1 MAPTFFLLLLFNV
14 RGVVTDPTALPVQ
27 GAKVVCGPETTLT
40 GADGQFELSGASCDA
55 TVTKDGFATQT
66 VRLDESR
73 DNRVTLRLAPTSD
86 RVVVTATGAPV
97 AVEEAGVAADDFTE
111 GDFTARQ
118 YPFVQDLLRDVPG
131 LSVAQTGREGG
142 ITSVFVR
149 GGDSDT
155 ALVLLDGVPLTE
167 PGGDL
172 DFVHLTSNGLDRMEV
187 IRGPESVLFGAEAS
201 SGVIQ
206 MFTRHGDVESNTPH
220 GSISYE
226 RGSFS
231 TDRWTASLDGGVK
244 DRIDYALTADQ
255 FRSTGEFV
263 NDAYRITTGTANLG
277 YHFSDKTSLRAVY
290 REFDSYTG
298 VPGQVFY
305 GLADYTANETD
316 RDSVVSLRLD
326 DARGKRFV
334 QHVSFG
340 YHRYR
345 DRFLDFGNGG
355 PYNIAALIRTVP
367 GPNPLVYLV
376 GLVNPSTTVA
386 PPGTTLVEQSVML
399 FPADGLTVTNRLNTQ
414 YQGTLTHRGGALV
427 FGYEY
432 ERQAG
437 VISENN
443 VARNENGFFVM
454 EQYAVTP
461 RIFVTGGV
469 RLQQSNTFGTEFT
482 PRGAVTFRLPTNTFF
497 RVSATRG
504 IKEPSLLENFAR
516 ETFFVGNPS
525 LKPEKTDS
533 YEVGLSREWYGRRVR
548 AEASFFRNS
557 FNNLIEFDGSVNP
570 GTWQNINRS
579 WARGAEVSGT
589 VRLTHYLSVR
599 GAYTR
604 LYTRVTASDLG
615 DLGQQLLRRPLN
627 SGTLSLEL
635 TPRHWTLIAGARLVG
650 ERQDNDFVFGV
661 NRNPSYHFVYADG
674 SWQAT
679 RHLQP
684 YARIQNALNELYQ
697 EVLGYSS
704 LSRNATVGLRFT
716 W

>member
-1 MAPTFFLLLLFNV
+1 MIPTFFLLFLFNV
-14 RGVVTDPTALPVQ
+14 RGVVTDPTALPVE
-27 GAKVVCGPETTLT
+27 GAKVACGSETMVT
-40 GADGQFELSGASCDA
+40 GVDGQFEFSAASCDA
-55 TVTKDGFATQT
+55 TITKAGFATQT
-66 VRLDESR
+66 VRLDDSK
-73 DNRVTLRLAPTSD
+73 DNRIKLALAPASD

-97 AVEEAGVAADDFTE
+97 AIDQAGVAADVFTE
-111 GDFTARQ
+111 SDFAARQ
-118 YPFVQDLLRDVPG
+118 YPFVPDLLRDVPG

-172 DFVHLTSNGLDRMEV
+172 DFVHLTSSDLDRMEV
-187 IRGPESVLFGAEAS
+187 VRGPESVLFGAEAS

-206 MFTRHGDVESNTPH
+206 MFTRHGDAESNTPH

-231 TDRWTASLDGGVK
+231 TDHWTASLDGGLK
-244 DRIDYALTADQ
+244 TRIDYAFTADQ

-263 NDAYRITTGTANLG
+263 NDAYRITTGTANIG
-277 YHFSDKTSLRAVY
+277 YHFSDNTILRAVY
-290 REFDSYTG
+290 REFDSYSG

-305 GLADYTANETD
+305 GLTDYTANETD

-326 DARGKRFV
+326 DTRSKRFV
-334 QHVSFG
+334 QRVNFG

-345 DRFLDFGNGG
+345 DLFLDYGNGG
-355 PYNIAALIRTVP
+355 PYNIAALIRTTP
-367 GPNPLVYLV
+367 GPNPFIYLV

-386 PPGTTLVEQSVML
+386 PPGTTLVEQSVTL
-399 FPADGLTVTNRLNTQ
+399 YPADGLTVTDRLNTQ
-414 YQGTLTHRGGALV
+414 YQGTLSHRGGALI

-437 VISENN
+437 FISENN
-443 VARNENGFFVM
+443 IGRNENGIFVM

-461 RIFVTGGV
+461 RIFITGGA
-469 RLQQSNTFGTEFT
+469 RLQESSAFGTEFT

-497 RVSATRG
+497 RVSAARG
-504 IKEPSLLENFAR
+504 IKEPSLLENFAQ
-516 ETFFVGNPS
+516 ETFYVGNLS

-533 YEVGLSREWYGRRVR
+533 YEAGLSREWYGRRVR
-548 AEASFFRNS
+548 TEASFFRNS
-557 FNNLIEFDGSVNP
+557 FNDLIEYDESVNP
-570 GTWQNINRS
+570 GTWQNVNKS

-589 VRLTHYLSVR
+589 VRLTRYLSVR

-615 DLGQQLLRRPLN
+615 DLGQQLLRRSLN
-627 SGTLSLEL
+627 SGSVTVEL
-635 TPRHWTLIAGARLVG
+635 TPRDWTLIVGARLVG

-661 NRNPSYHFVYADG
+661 NRSPGYRYVYADG

>member
-1 MAPTFFLLLLFNV
+1 MTPTFFLLLLFNV
-14 RGVVTDPTALPVQ
+14 RGVVTDPTALPVE
-27 GAKVVCGPETTLT
+27 GAKVACGSETINT
-40 GADGQFELSGASCDA
+40 GADGRFEFSGASCDA
-55 TVTKDGFATQT
+55 TITKDGFAPRS
-66 VRLDESR
+66 VRLDDSK
-73 DNRVTLRLAPTSD
+73 DNRIMLELAPTSD

-97 AVEEAGVAADDFTE
+97 AIDEAGVAAGVFTE
-111 GDFTARQ
+111 SDFAARQ

-131 LSVAQTGREGG
+131 LDVAQTGREGG

-172 DFVHLTSNGLDRMEV
+172 DFVHLTSVGLDRMEV
-187 IRGPESVLFGAEAS
+187 VRGPESVLFGAEAS

-206 MFTRHGDVESNTPH
+206 MFTRHGDAESQTPH

-231 TDRWTASLDGGVK
+231 TDHWTGSLDGGLK
-244 DRIDYALTADQ
+244 NRIDYAFTADQ
-255 FRSTGEFV
+255 YRSTGEFV

-277 YHFSDKTSLRAVY
+277 YHFSDKTILRAVY

-305 GLADYTANETD
+305 GLTDYTANETD

-326 DARGKRFV
+326 DARDRRFV
-334 QHVSFG
+334 QHVGFG
-340 YHRYR
+340 FHRYR
-345 DRFLDFGNGG
+345 DLFLDFGNGG

-367 GPNPLVYLV
+367 GPNPAVYLV

-386 PPGTTLVEQSVML
+386 PPGTNLVEESVML
-399 FPADGLTVTNRLNTQ
+399 FPADSLTVTDRLNTQ
-414 YQGTLTHRGGALV
+414 YQGTLTHPGGALV

-432 ERQAG
+432 ERQSG
-437 VISENN
+437 VISESN
-443 VARNENGFFVM
+443 VARDENGIFVM
-454 EQYAVTP
+454 DQYAVTP
-461 RIFVTGGV
+461 RIFITGGA
-469 RLQQSNTFGTEFT
+469 RLQESNTFGTEFT

-497 RVSATRG
+497 RVSAARG
-504 IKEPSLLENFAR
+504 IKEPSLLENFAQ

-533 YEVGLSREWYGRRVR
+533 YEAGLSREWYARRLR
-548 AEASFFRNS
+548 TEISFFRNS
-557 FNNLIEFDGSVNP
+557 FTNLIEYDDAVNP
-570 GTWQNINRS
+570 GTWENVNKS

-589 VRLTHYLSVR
+589 VRVTRYLSVR

-604 LYTRVTASDLG
+604 LYTRVTSSDLG

-627 SGTLSLEL
+627 SGSLTLEL
-635 TPRHWTLIAGARLVG
+635 TPRRWTLIAGARLVG
-650 ERQDNDFVFGV
+650 ERQDEDFLFGV
-661 NRNPSYHFVYADG
+661 NRSPGYQYVYADG

-684 YARIQNALNELYQ
+684 YARVQNALNELYQ

-704 LSRNATVGLRFT
+704 LSRNATVGLRFK